1 MALQPITWSGIHA
14 MAHILFAAGN
24 LLLAAYF
31 FYTIL
36 AIWRGAPPIPTL
48 RHVRKTMLELA
59 EIKPGYLVVDLGSG
73 DGRMLI
79 AAARAGGTAIG
90 YELNPFL
97 YWFSKVR
104 VKLLGLSDQI
114 TIYRENLF
122 TAPFEEVDV
131 ITAYLGPKLMNQL
144 EPIVKE
150 RMKPGSRF
158 IANTFPF
165 PNLIAKKQSGK
176 VYQYIVEGTELP

>member
-1 MALQPITWSGIHA
+1 
-14 MAHILFAAGN
+14 MAHFLFITGN

-48 RHVRKTMLELA
+48 KRTRQTMLKLA
-59 EIKPGYLVVDLGSG
+59 EIQPGNLVVDLGSG

-79 AAARAGGTAIG
+79 AAARAGATAIG

-97 YWFSKVR
+97 YWFSKAR
-104 VKLLGLSDQI
+104 VKILGLSGQI
-114 TIYRENLF
+114 TIHRENLF

-165 PNLIAKKQSGK
+165 PNLIANKQSGK
-176 VYQYIVEGTELP
+176 VYQYLVEQTESPQAQR